1 MGELVPKR
9 LALAGAEPIAIV
21 AARPIAVFARIT
33 APLVWL
39 LDASSDLLLG
49 LIGARGITRPHVTAE
64 ELHLIV
70 AEASRSGAI
79 EEDERAII
87 TGIMRLAER
96 PVREVM
102 TPRTEIDW
110 IEAGA
115 DEAEI
120 RESIAQSP
128 HSMLA
133 VADGSPDTIIGVV
146 KVREVL
152 AEMLAGRTPS
162 IARLA
167 RKAEIIPD
175 QLDAMD
181 ALRLLQQ
188 SGVSMGLVHDEYGHL
203 EGIVTPTDLL
213 TAIVGSFASHQ
224 DEGDGPLIE
233 EGDDG
238 SLLVSG
244 ALPADAL
251 ADRLDL
257 DLPDARDYATAAGYV
272 LSVLRRLPDEGDAF
286 TVHNWRFEVVEMDG
300 RRIERLR
307 VSPLARLPLRAAAPQ
322 LSAADACLCLA
333 AIAGRRAE
341 DIAGDIALGNR
352 VGLGVS
358 HGAADA
364 RLGRAGMARRGGFHR
379 AARRGA
385 AKHRVQSF
393 LLAAVAGGARRAGLR
408 RGQREIG
415 RHHQRRLP
423 LHGELVGP
431 HPVEQPAMAAA
442 RQHKGGTA
450 GQNNSGNHAHQN
462 QLSGAVEAGLVSG
475 VGRFSR
481 ERKERA
487 RIITTPME
495 IAASAR
501 LNTRKGRNAPKCKS
515 A

>member
-1 MGELVPKR
+1 VKPFPWIDVAVIAGLVVLNGLFAMSEMAIISSRPARLRAAVERGSHGAALALKLSEDPGRFLSTVQSGITLVGIVAGAFSGVSLGEPIGDRLELLGLSAQWAPRAGFAIAIAVTTYLNLVVGELVPKR

-70 AEASRSGAI
+70 AEASRTGAI

-87 TGIMRLAER
+87 TGIMRLADR

-115 DEAEI
+115 NEAEI
-120 RESIAQSP
+120 RQSIAQSP
-128 HSMLA
+128 HSLLA

-162 IARLA
+162 IAALS

-181 ALRLLQQ
+181 ALRILQQ
-188 SGVSMGLVHDEYGHL
+188 SGISMGLVHDEYGHL

-233 EGDDG
+233 ENADG
-238 SLLVSG
+238 SLLVAG

-257 DLPDARDYATAAGYV
+257 DLPDARDYATAAGYA
-272 LSVLRRLPDEGDAF
+272 LSVLRRLPDAGDAF
-286 TVHNWRFEVVEMDG
+286 TVQNWRFEVVEMDG

-307 VSPLARLPLRAAAPQ
+307 VSPLARPPQAA
-322 LSAADACLCLA
+322 
-333 AIAGRRAE
+333 
-341 DIAGDIALGNR
+341 
-352 VGLGVS
+352 
-358 HGAADA
+358 
-364 RLGRAGMARRGGFHR
+364 
-379 AARRGA
+379 
-385 AKHRVQSF
+385 
-393 LLAAVAGGARRAGLR
+393 
-408 RGQREIG
+408 
-415 RHHQRRLP
+415 
-423 LHGELVGP
+423 
-431 HPVEQPAMAAA
+431 
-442 RQHKGGTA
+442 
-450 GQNNSGNHAHQN
+450 
-462 QLSGAVEAGLVSG
+462 
-475 VGRFSR
+475 
-481 ERKERA
+481 
-487 RIITTPME
+487 
-495 IAASAR
+495 
-501 LNTRKGRNAPKCKS
+501 
-515 A
+515 